1 LSGYFAK
8 NIFHEN
14 GAIMFQKAV
23 TSLLCGSALCALPMI
38 LNAATVSKQDT
49 AFMKMAAEADMLC
62 AHLGQMAEN
71 SASNTA
77 VKDLGR
83 KLVQDHTMNYEELT
97 ELASKTGE
105 TIPKAIEKRDDREI
119 AALGRDKGKTF
130 DRAFLNHEVADH
142 EKLAKVFKEEA
153 EHGQNPEIKAFA
165 NKSLPTIES
174 HLHEAEDLVK
184 SKSPK
189 KA

>member
-1 LSGYFAK
+1 
-8 NIFHEN
+8 
-14 GAIMFQKAV
+14 MFQKAL
-23 TSLLCGSALCALPMI
+23 TSLLCGSALCAVPII
-38 LNAATVSKQDT
+38 LNAASVNKQDA
-49 AFMKMAAEADMLC
+49 AFMKMAAEADMMC
-62 AHLGQMAEN
+62 AHLGQMAEE
-71 SASNTA
+71 SASNMA
-77 VKDLGR
+77 VKDLGK
-83 KLVQDHTMNYEELT
+83 KLVQDHTMNYRELT

-119 AALGRDKGKTF
+119 VALGRDKGKAF

-142 EKLAKVFKEEA
+142 ERLAKAFKEEA
-153 EHGQNPEIKAFA
+153 EHGQDPEIKAFA

-184 SKSPK
+184 AKSSK

>member
-1 LSGYFAK
+1 
-8 NIFHEN
+8 
-14 GAIMFQKAV
+14 MFQKAI
-23 TSLLCGSALCALPMI
+23 TALLCGSALCALPVI
-38 LNAATVSKQDT
+38 LNAASVDKQDA

-62 AHLGQMAEN
+62 AHLGQMAQS

-77 VKDLGR
+77 VKDLGK
-83 KLVQDHTMNYEELT
+83 KLVQDHTMNYQELT

-119 AALGRDKGKTF
+119 TTLGHDKGKMF
-130 DRAFLNHEVADH
+130 DHAFLSHEVADH
-142 EKLAKVFKEEA
+142 EKLAKAFKEEA
-153 EHGQNPEIKAFA
+153 AHGQNPDIKAFA

-184 SKSPK
+184 AKTAK

>member
-1 LSGYFAK
+1 
-8 NIFHEN
+8 
-14 GAIMFQKAV
+14 MFQKAL
-23 TSLLCGSALCALPMI
+23 TSLLCGSALCALPIM
-38 LNAATVSKQDT
+38 LNAASVSKQDA
-49 AFMKMAAEADMLC
+49 AFMKMAAEADMMC

-77 VKDLGR
+77 VKDLGK
-83 KLVQDHTMNYEELT
+83 KLVQDHTMNYQELT

-105 TIPKAIEKRDDREI
+105 AIPKGIEKRDDREI
-119 AALGRDKGKTF
+119 AVLTRDKGRTF
-130 DRAFLNHEVADH
+130 DRAFLNHEVTDH
-142 EKLAKVFKEEA
+142 EKLAKAFKDEA
-153 EHGQNPEIKAFA
+153 AHGQNPEIKAFA

-184 SKSPK
+184 AKSTK